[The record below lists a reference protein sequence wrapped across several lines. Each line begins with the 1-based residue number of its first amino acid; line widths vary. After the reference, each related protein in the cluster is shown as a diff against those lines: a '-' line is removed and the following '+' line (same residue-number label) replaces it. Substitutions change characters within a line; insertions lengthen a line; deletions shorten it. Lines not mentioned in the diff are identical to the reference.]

1 MSPSPPPADIIARL
15 QDQGDMFARKI
26 EVEKRKIDDL
36 QGKIDT
42 LLAKSA
48 DQRKK
53 MGGIN
58 AARENQIAVNKRLKV
73 LENRLDQAMIKY
85 NESLSKNKSLREEI
99 NESRRQRLV
108 YDSVYKKLE
117 EELAT
122 KKHRMAK
129 IIADSNRAY
138 EVRDRLLSKLN
149 DLKKQV
155 DEEQSAFESEWA
167 KLGNAISVETGGRD
181 ARKRELDRRKAEEEQ
196 EMLRKKA
203 AGEEQ
208 RLKRKVVSG
217 AWKIAKEK
225 AHLALR

>member
-1 MSPSPPPADIIARL
+1 MSPSSTPADIIARL

-85 NESLSKNKSLREEI
+85 NESLSKNKS
-99 NESRRQRLV
+99 
-108 YDSVYKKLE
+108 
-117 EELAT
+117 
-122 KKHRMAK
+122 
-129 IIADSNRAY
+129 
-138 EVRDRLLSKLN
+138 
-149 DLKKQV
+149 
-155 DEEQSAFESEWA
+155 
-167 KLGNAISVETGGRD
+167 
-181 ARKRELDRRKAEEEQ
+181 
-196 EMLRKKA
+196 
-203 AGEEQ
+203 
-208 RLKRKVVSG
+208 
-217 AWKIAKEK
+217 
-225 AHLALR
+225 